1 MAAGD
6 FRHEAVL
13 HEEMARMAAFGA
25 LRAAVT
31 PIESQSPISAKGFG
45 MTLGKFWLSVRARHR
60 CRDKASITS
69 SARASSAGGTS
80 RPSAFAILR
89 LMTSSYLVGACTG
102 RQVGRLLTF

>member
-45 MTLGKFWLSVRARHR
+45 MKPGWASKRTPLSR
-60 CRDKASITS
+60 T
-69 SARASSAGGTS
+69 
-80 RPSAFAILR
+80 RP
-89 LMTSSYLVGACTG
+89 T
-102 RQVGRLLTF
+102 